1 MTRKATNSCKKRN
14 KAKAMNWEIR
24 QTPTFEDWLRA
35 LKDPLSRAIIVRRI
49 ERLAMG
55 LLGDVKAVGNGVSE
69 LRIDHGPGFR
79 VYFVR
84 RGQTLI
90 VLLCG
95 GDKSS
100 QARDI
105 VRARALAQEV

>member
-1 MTRKATNSCKKRN
+1 VAV
-14 KAKAMNWEIR
+14 WEVR
-24 QTPTFEDWLRA
+24 QSAEFEAWLLGFRDTVA
-35 LKDPLSRAIIVRRI
+35 RAIIVRRI
-49 ERLAMG
+49 ARVAG
-55 LLGDVKAVGNGVSE
+55 GNFGDVRAVGGGVSE

-84 RGQTLI
+84 RGESLI

-95 GDKSS
+95 GDKGS

-105 VRARALAQEV
+105 ARAKALAQEV